1 MAISG
6 VKNAAMRAGRGL
18 AKARNEGATYK
29 AGGKIPPAKGES
41 KFPPWMAKKGMAKG
55 GKAKC

>member
-6 VKNAAMRAGRGL
+6 VKNVAMKAGRGL

-29 AGGKIPPAKGES
+29 AGGKIAAPKG
-41 KFPPWMAKKGMAKG
+41 KADLPPWMMKKGMKKG
-55 GKAKC
+55 GKC